1 MYTVGDIFELCSRK
15 RINFY
20 YDSESMNFE
29 LLDNVRVDKML
40 DRVNVLLDRPILYS
54 IVNNHVRVGIDEY
67 SVNVVYRLLE
77 NDEYLYGFYDN
88 GIKYDV
94 KLGWSCNNNCK
105 HCVVKPFLF
114 EIQEREPENIVLDS
128 GFGMWYKKDLSYD
141 DIIEL
146 LQENSDVSSVVITG
160 GEPTIRKD
168 LVDILSW
175 IYFNKPHVSV
185 AIQTNGRNLSNID
198 LVKKI
203 RRFTRDIF
211 FVVAIHG
218 LEKTHNLIVNNRK
231 DKGNPYRE
239 TIQGIKNL
247 QEIFNADL
255 RMRTEIVLSNY
266 NYHEIVESVK
276 FQYEDLGIRT
286 IGISYPHLEGFS
298 HDYIDEICPSYED
311 LFEMLQGLHDYAKDK
326 EDLIIALEE
335 FPECILYQ
343 ALEEFDHRF
352 EDMCEGHRDGN
363 ILVNYL
369 DRHQNDFSYAWLNAH
384 MKGVNCDLCVFNE
397 TCVGVWYESFFK
409 NDHILKPVTKEEYY
423 GVV

>member
-40 DRVNVLLDRPILYS
+40 DRVNVLLDRPILYY

-77 NDEYLYGFYDN
+77 NDEYLYGFYGN

-128 GFGMWYKKDLSYD
+128 GFGMWCKKDLSYD

-239 TIQGIKNL
+239 TW
-247 QEIFNADL
+247 
-255 RMRTEIVLSNY
+255 
-266 NYHEIVESVK
+266 
-276 FQYEDLGIRT
+276 
-286 IGISYPHLEGFS
+286 IGYT
-298 HDYIDEICPSYED
+298 
-311 LFEMLQGLHDYAKDK
+311 
-326 EDLIIALEE
+326 
-335 FPECILYQ
+335 
-343 ALEEFDHRF
+343 
-352 EDMCEGHRDGN
+352 N
-363 ILVNYL
+363 
-369 DRHQNDFSYAWLNAH
+369 
-384 MKGVNCDLCVFNE
+384 
-397 TCVGVWYESFFK
+397 
-409 NDHILKPVTKEEYY
+409 
-423 GVV
+423 